1 MKQNQRIILRDT
13 HIPSAPALAADSIEE
28 LLHEDEVDGHNDALR
43 HITTSRH
50 ASAGGGATVRY
61 VQEARAP
68 YFDSTVDSDHSV
80 DADSST
86 RSKYGARA
94 EPCMSSF
101 SGPLPSTLNDGSVGF
116 STRRDP

>member
-1 MKQNQRIILRDT
+1 MKQNQRIILRDM

-61 VQEARAP
+61 VQEARPLFRLNRRLGPLSRCRFFNALQVRGQGRALHV
-68 YFDSTVDSDHSV
+68 FFLRAFAVDS
-80 DADSST
+80 
-86 RSKYGARA
+86 
-94 EPCMSSF
+94 
-101 SGPLPSTLNDGSVGF
+101 
-116 STRRDP
+116 

>member
-1 MKQNQRIILRDT
+1 M

-43 HITTSRH
+43 HSTTSRH
-50 ASAGGGATVRY
+50 ASAGGGARCATSRR
-61 VQEARAP
+61 RAP